1 MTRIPRGV
9 LTVNR
14 LPTTRHSLLLR
25 LADAADGAAWREFLD
40 VYERAIYRS
49 ARGRG
54 LQPAD
59 AEDVTQRVLAAVI
72 EKARTWQP
80 DAARGS
86 FGAWLF
92 RVTRNLAARAWN
104 ERLRGPIG
112 SGDSGFALLLEQVPE
127 PPEAE
132 KTAFRTEYR
141 RALFHWAAERVR
153 EQVRGTTWRAFWMT
167 TIEGKDAG
175 QVAAELRLSLGSVY
189 TAKCRVLA
197 RIRGEIDRFER
208 EFVNHHER
216 D

>member
-1 MTRIPRGV
+1 
-9 LTVNR
+9 
-14 LPTTRHSLLLR
+14 LLLR
-25 LADAADGAAWREFLD
+25 LADAGDGAAWREFLD

-72 EKARTWQP
+72 EKAPNWQP
-80 DAARGS
+80 DTARGS

-104 ERLRGPIG
+104 DRLRHPIG
-112 SGDSGFALLLEQVPE
+112 SGDSGATLLLEQVPE

-132 KTAFRTEYR
+132 QTAFRIEYR

-153 EQVRGTTWRAFWMT
+153 QRVQESTWRAFWMT
-167 TIEGKDAG
+167 TVEGRDSV
-175 QVAAELRLSLGSVY
+175 QVATELRLSLASVY
-189 TAKCRVLA
+189 TAKCRMLT
-197 RIRGEIDRFER
+197 RIRAEIDRFER
-208 EFVNHHER
+208 EFAVHYDR